1 MLGLGHENARST
13 NMESNLTEKII
24 DLLRKMLPY
33 EEINNTTELIENGI
47 LNSLSIMMFVTQLE
61 DEFGIEIPDDAVTS
75 ENFANV
81 LKITRLVKECHA
93 L

>member
-1 MLGLGHENARST
+1 
-13 NMESNLTEKII
+13 MESNLTEKII

-47 LNSLSIMMFVTQLE
+47 LDSLSIMMFVTQLE

-81 LKITRLVKECHA
+81 LKITRLVKECRA

>member
-1 MLGLGHENARST
+1 
-13 NMESNLTEKII
+13 MESNLTEKII